1 MCLNI
6 RDAFQEVDYLLI
18 SLKVKLTQIDS
29 HVPVESSTV
38 GDVVE
43 QVMTQHSC
51 VGGQRGRLERLV
63 GRLVA
68 ALRASTTAAHTR
80 HKTLRSHILP
90 LTNVALN
97 KDASVCATAS
107 YDRQCR
113 LWSTENG
120 QCVAT
125 LKGHSDVVFDV
136 TFAGKNDLR
145 VWTSPEGTCELA
157 LEGHE
162 GPVAVVRPLATSRH
176 HLLTGGMDTSARV
189 WDLHMGEN
197 TVTLAGHKGAV
208 VGVGGDRSGELLYTA
223 SFDGTVK
230 LWDTRS
236 YICSSTLQGHE
247 GEVNGADLS
256 WCGRYLA
263 SWGTDA
269 AALLWDIRRVD
280 QPLHAVRYDAEV
292 LDVVD
297 GAWDSCGRRLVTGS
311 VDRTAQIV
319 NINSLTTSLTLCGH
333 RGEVS
338 KVRVYVGGCLS
349 TQLEQESLRQVK
361 IVDSESGTRR
371 TETAFRQEFFHS
383 GNRHYMVD
391 FIFTGWESFD
401 SFKVRNIGSADILSL
416 KLVPLDFSFDPLDTI
431 ESLLGHDREIF
442 SMAVSY
448 SGDVIITGSRDNTCV
463 LWKRITGN

>member
-1 MCLNI
+1 MRSGLTFELT
-6 RDAFQEVDYLLI
+6 DA
-18 SLKVKLTQIDS
+18 
-29 HVPVESSTV
+29 V
-38 GDVVE
+38 GDSWRRDVELLDLSPHSNVGEVVAK
-43 QVMTQHSC
+43 VMTQHSC

-68 ALRASTTAAHTR
+68 ALRASTTAAHAR
-80 HKTLRSHILP
+80 HRTLRSHILP

-97 KDASVCATAS
+97 KDASICATAS

-136 TFAGKNDLR
+136 TFAGKNDELVATSSFDGSLR
-145 VWTSPEGTCELA
+145 VWTSPEGACELA
-157 LEGHE
+157 LEGHK

-197 TVTLAGHKGAV
+197 TVTLTGHKGAV

-236 YICSSTLQGHE
+236 YTCSSTLQGHE

-269 AALLWDIRRVD
+269 AALLWDARRVD

-292 LDVVD
+292 LGVEESTRPRPGDFLNGLYLKD
-297 GAWDSCGRRLVTGS
+297 QIEGQLSFMMFLV
-311 VDRTAQIV
+311 
-319 NINSLTTSLTLCGH
+319 H
-333 RGEVS
+333 
-338 KVRVYVGGCLS
+338 
-349 TQLEQESLRQVK
+349 
-361 IVDSESGTRR
+361 
-371 TETAFRQEFFHS
+371 
-383 GNRHYMVD
+383 
-391 FIFTGWESFD
+391 
-401 SFKVRNIGSADILSL
+401 
-416 KLVPLDFSFDPLDTI
+416 
-431 ESLLGHDREIF
+431 
-442 SMAVSY
+442 
-448 SGDVIITGSRDNTCV
+448 V
-463 LWKRITGN
+463 L